1 MKIRSSLLLATITI
15 GTTGLAVLALT
26 TVPVRAASSA
36 DEDLSRGIHS
46 MAEALSVLEKNFAD
60 PISTER
66 AIYDGAIPGMLRT
79 LDPHSN
85 FLDPNEFRD
94 MQRRQK
100 AQYFGVGMEISVD
113 GENVIVN
120 QPFVGSPAWKAGLRR
135 GDVIAA
141 VNGRSARGMDTGQVA
156 DILRG
161 PKGTPV
167 SITIHHQGGGDADT
181 VQVIRG
187 EIQTKLVDA
196 FWLKP
201 GVAYLGITSFE
212 AENVADD
219 VEAALSQLGEQSING
234 LVLDLRGNP
243 GGLLNEAV
251 AIAGRYLRDG
261 QTVVSHR
268 GRAEEEQ
275 VFRAKAKPEGQRYP
289 IVVLVDRRSAS
300 ASEIVSG
307 ALQDHD
313 RAWVIGENT
322 FGKGLV
328 QGQFPLSEGAALL
341 LTIAHYYT
349 PSGRLIQRD
358 YQHRSFF
365 DYYYAGRNDGPNLQD
380 VKATDSGRKV
390 YGGGGIM
397 PDEKYE
403 ATRANVFQ
411 RRVLSAFA
419 FYHFASRYF
428 NGHAPKLPDGWTP
441 DTATLDRFSAF
452 LKEEHVPFTDDE
464 FAANHSWLVDQLRW
478 EFNGRVEGKTMADRL
493 ILADDPEVIHGMDS
507 LPKAEALFQQV
518 QHALAQRAAR

>member
-1 MKIRSSLLLATITI
+1 M
-15 GTTGLAVLALT
+15 
-26 TVPVRAASSA
+26 
-36 DEDLSRGIHS
+36 
-46 MAEALSVLEKNFAD
+46 
-60 PISTER
+60 
-66 AIYDGAIPGMLRT
+66 
-79 LDPHSN
+79 
-85 FLDPNEFRD
+85 
-94 MQRRQK
+94 
-100 AQYFGVGMEISVD
+100 
-113 GENVIVN
+113 
-120 QPFVGSPAWKAGLRR
+120 
-135 GDVIAA
+135 
-141 VNGRSARGMDTGQVA
+141 
-156 DILRG
+156 
-161 PKGTPV
+161 
-167 SITIHHQGGGDADT
+167 
-181 VQVIRG
+181 IRG
-187 EIQTKLVDA
+187 EIQTSLVDA
-196 FWLKP
+196 FWLRP
-201 GVAYLGITSFE
+201 GIAYLGITSFE

-219 VEAALSQLGEQSING
+219 VEEALKQLGEQSING

-251 AIAGRYLRDG
+251 SVAGRYLRDG

-275 VFRAKAKPEGQRYP
+275 VFRAKAKPAGQRYP

-390 YGGGGIM
+390 YGGGGIT

-403 ATRANVFQ
+403 PLKANTFERRLISSFVF
-411 RRVLSAFA
+411 F
-419 FYHFASRYF
+419 HFA
-428 NGHAPKLPDGWTP
+428 
-441 DTATLDRFSAF
+441 
-452 LKEEHVPFTDDE
+452 
-464 FAANHSWLVDQLRW
+464 
-478 EFNGRVEGKTMADRL
+478 
-493 ILADDPEVIHGMDS
+493 LA
-507 LPKAEALFQQV
+507 LL
-518 QHALAQRAAR
+518 